1 MFKKDASGV
10 EFIEMAEDE
19 KTKKTILVG
28 LATKLMKRIQRCSQ
42 REKLTAQFIY

>member
-19 KTKKTILVG
+19 KTKTILVG
-28 LATKLMKRIQRCSQ
+28 LATKLMKRIQRYLQ
-42 REKLTAQFIY
+42 RKKLTAQFIY